1 MGTLIAVAARPQ
13 LGAYMLIAST
23 PLVAG
28 INRGGAVPAIR
39 PNEGLL
45 MIVAAAL
52 LLRFAL
58 NVRTQGL
65 RFRPSHIDIAITAM
79 CITSSVVPLLWMGI
93 RAHVI
98 EHDDILY
105 SLMIWKY
112 YLIFAVFRSS
122 VHTIRHVRICLWLS
136 LGSAAIVAS
145 LAMLQSFGVGTV
157 AHVLTTYYA
166 PYGNV
171 DAVTGSG
178 RAGATLGLPIA
189 VADLLIFNIAV
200 AAGLITTGSRHRV
213 LLCMMAFFFVIGVF
227 AAGEFSG
234 VIGLAIAVI
243 VIAILTRRFSF
254 LVWSMVP
261 VVTAAVALRPVIER
275 RLQGFQSP
283 SGLPTSW
290 EGRLHNLENYF
301 WPELFS
307 GNSWILGIRPAA
319 RVVSQRLAT
328 GIRLDRERL
337 HVAALGGRAAAAVQL
352 LLLRLGG
359 NARGLS
365 GAPAPPR

>member
-1 MGTLIAVAARPQ
+1 
-13 LGAYMLIAST
+13 
-23 PLVAG
+23 
-28 INRGGAVPAIR
+28 
-39 PNEGLL
+39 
-45 MIVAAAL
+45 
-52 LLRFAL
+52 
-58 NVRTQGL
+58 
-65 RFRPSHIDIAITAM
+65 
-79 CITSSVVPLLWMGI
+79 
-93 RAHVI
+93 
-98 EHDDILY
+98 
-105 SLMIWKY
+105 
-112 YLIFAVFRSS
+112 
-122 VHTIRHVRICLWLS
+122 
-136 LGSAAIVAS
+136 
-145 LAMLQSFGVGTV
+145 
-157 AHVLTTYYA
+157 
-166 PYGNV
+166 
-171 DAVTGSG
+171 
-178 RAGATLGLPIA
+178 

-213 LLCMMAFFFVIGVF
+213 LLCLMAFFFVIGVF

-328 GIRLDRERL
+328 GYVWIESGYTWLLWAGGLPLLFSFFYFVWAAMREGSRVLRL
-337 HVAALGGRAAAAVQL
+337 HRDEAGAAGLAVVTALSVVSVLMIIDPHITYRGSGDLIFALLGITAAGASMVPNGRS
-352 LLLRLGG
+352 R
-359 NARGLS
+359 
-365 GAPAPPR
+365 

>member
-1 MGTLIAVAARPQ
+1 M
-13 LGAYMLIAST
+13 
-23 PLVAG
+23 
-28 INRGGAVPAIR
+28 
-39 PNEGLL
+39 
-45 MIVAAAL
+45 
-52 LLRFAL
+52 
-58 NVRTQGL
+58 
-65 RFRPSHIDIAITAM
+65 
-79 CITSSVVPLLWMGI
+79 
-93 RAHVI
+93 
-98 EHDDILY
+98 
-105 SLMIWKY
+105 
-112 YLIFAVFRSS
+112 
-122 VHTIRHVRICLWLS
+122 
-136 LGSAAIVAS
+136 
-145 LAMLQSFGVGTV
+145 
-157 AHVLTTYYA
+157 
-166 PYGNV
+166 
-171 DAVTGSG
+171 TGSG

-200 AAGLITTGSRHRV
+200 AAGLIVTGSRHRA

-243 VIAILTRRFSF
+243 VIAILTRRLSF

-261 VVTAAVALRPVIER
+261 AVTAAVALRPVIER

-319 RVVSQRLAT
+319 RVVAQRLAT
-328 GIRLDRERL
+328 GYVWIESGYTWLL
-337 HVAALGGRAAAAVQL
+337 WAGGLPRCSASSTSSG
-352 LLLRLGG
+352 R
-359 NARGLS
+359 NARGFS